1 MDTALAHR
9 IDQRFCADKILK
21 LQAESDVQDYVSELI
36 RDRRLS
42 LFVRSMNACLRDG
55 PADDRAKAE
64 AALRRIGFW
73 VE

>member
-1 MDTALAHR
+1 M
-9 IDQRFCADKILK
+9 K